1 MNAAVPFDLGTL
13 NPKQEEFVMSRARFT
28 AYGGARGGGKT
39 HAVRVKALLGSMLYP
54 GIRILIVRRTYPEL
68 EANHIQPIRKLVP
81 PGAGT
86 YNAQKRLLTMANGST
101 IRFGHFPDRAG
112 AFREYQGQ
120 EYDWIFVDEATQ
132 FTEEE
137 FRLLGSCLR
146 GANDVPK
153 QFFLTCN
160 PGGVGHRWVKRLFID
175 RAYRGGG
182 EEGEDPADYAF
193 IRATVDDNTA
203 LLNSP
208 DGAAYKK
215 MLAALPESIRAA
227 HRYGDWETP
236 GGAFFPEFSRELHT
250 AEPFAMPRRWRR
262 YRALD
267 YGLDMLAVL
276 WAAADG
282 EGRLVVYRELLAPG
296 LTVSRAAEAIRER
309 TLPGER
315 IEATFAP
322 PDLWS
327 RQKDTGKSMAEL
339 FFAGGVPLLRTVNS
353 RAQGWMQVREALLP
367 GEDGKPGLTIL
378 RSCPG
383 LIGDLGALRAD
394 ESDPND
400 AAKTPHELTHST
412 DALRYLC
419 VSRLLPGETEEPEPP
434 EPDAERVEEPLGGE
448 PPEEYLYAGGLW

>member
-13 NPKQEEFVMSRARFT
+13 NPRQEEFVLSRARFT

-81 PGAGT
+81 ADAGT
-86 YNAQKRLLTMANGST
+86 YNAQKRQMTMANGSV
-101 IRFGHFPDRAG
+101 IRFGHFRDRG
-112 AFREYQGQ
+112 DSFREYQGQ
-120 EYDWIFVDEATQ
+120 EYDWIFLDEATQ

-146 GANDVPK
+146 GANDIPK

-160 PGGVGHRWVKRLFID
+160 PGGVGHRWVKRLFVD
-175 RAYRGGG
+175 RLYRTDGD
-182 EEGEDPADYAF
+182 EEEREDPADYAF

-203 LLNSP
+203 LLASR

-227 HRYGDWETP
+227 HRYGDWDVP
-236 GGAFFPEFSRELHT
+236 GGAFFPEFSRAVHT
-250 AEPFAMPRRWRR
+250 VEPFAVPSRWRR

-276 WAAADG
+276 WAAADT
-282 EGRLVVYRELLAPG
+282 EGRLVVYRELALPG

-322 PDLWS
+322 PDLWN

-339 FFAGGVPLLRTVNS
+339 FFAGGVNLVRSENS
-353 RAQGWMQVREALLP
+353 RVQGWMQVREALLP
-367 GEDGKPGLTIL
+367 GENGKPGLLIF

-383 LIGDLGALRAD
+383 LIGDLTALQTD
-394 ESDPND
+394 EKDPND
-400 AAKTPHELTHST
+400 AAVQPHEVTHST

-419 VSRLLPGETEEPEPP
+419 VSRLLPGEAEAEVPP
-434 EPDAERVEEPLGGE
+434 EPDPFEEREEAPLGA
-448 PPEEYLYAGGLW
+448 YLFG